1 MREFKDVMKGLRAG
15 RRLTQGEL
23 AEALGVSRS
32 AISMYERG
40 EREPDFE
47 LLEAIAD
54 YFNVDMNY
62 LTGWT
67 DDPTNYDDPD
77 LIASIPLS
85 YMEACD
91 GDVERAFKM
100 MEAAHED
107 AVRGSALESTFSSY
121 LVSIHYAGP
130 VSAHFDATPDDA
142 YEQRTIPAEW
152 IGRHK
157 PEDFFLA
164 TVSGDSMYP
173 QFQDGDDILC
183 LRCSRCSDMGAS
195 GRIGIILLGD
205 GKATIKRIEY
215 KPGENWL
222 DLIPINPEFKPK
234 HIKGVA
240 LKQCRVVGRVIK
252 VIRTVDQ
259 I

>member
-47 LLEAIAD
+47 TLETIAD
-54 YFNVDMNY
+54 FFNVDMNY

-183 LRCSRCSDMGAS
+183 LRCSDMGAS

-222 DLIPINPEFKPK
+222 DLIPINPEFNPK